1 MEHQLFFKLNLSQR
15 VLLKWVDREMTKLV
29 GATATQIAA
38 ILYLMDHD
46 GCQPVDLSRELLQNK
61 SAITTLAE
69 RMEKNGLITRSPSAR
84 DGRASIL
91 HLTAK
96 GRGIGLKAIPYISE
110 YNRELMKGFS
120 TEEIA
125 VIDRFF
131 ESIMQRFETTPDNFF
146 KNQFIATN
154 RTKEK

>member
-15 VLLKWVDREMTKLV
+15 VLLKWVDREMTELV

-61 SAITTLAE
+61 SAVTTLTE
-69 RMEKNGLITRSPSAR
+69 RMEKKGLITKSASAT

-91 HLTAK
+91 HLTEK
-96 GRGIGLKAIPYISE
+96 GKAIGRKAIPYISE
-110 YNRELMKGFS
+110 YNLELTKGFN
-120 TEEIA
+120 TEEVA
-125 VIDRFF
+125 VIDRFL
-131 ESIMQRFETTPDNFF
+131 ESIMERFETTPDNYF
-146 KNQFIATN
+146 KNNFLT
-154 RTKEK
+154 TKAK

>member
-15 VLLKWVDREMTKLV
+15 VLIKWVDREMTDLV
-29 GATATQIAA
+29 GATTTQIAA
-38 ILYLMDHD
+38 ILYLMEND

-69 RMEKNGLITRSPSAR
+69 RMEKNGLIYRAPSAK

-91 HLTAK
+91 HLTEK
-96 GRGIGLKAIPYISE
+96 GREIGIKAIPYISE

-120 TEEIA
+120 EVEVA

-131 ESIMQRFETTPDNFF
+131 ESIMRRFETVPDNYF
-146 KNQFIATN
+146 K
-154 RTKEK
+154 RLSEE

>member
-15 VLLKWVDREMTKLV
+15 VLIKWVDREMTDLV
-29 GATATQIAA
+29 GATTTQIAA
-38 ILYLMDHD
+38 ILYLMEND

-69 RMEKNGLITRSPSAR
+69 RMEKKGLIYRAPSAK

-91 HLTAK
+91 HLTEK
-96 GRGIGLKAIPYISE
+96 GREIGIKAIPYISE

-120 TEEIA
+120 EVEVA

-131 ESIMQRFETTPDNFF
+131 ESIMRRFETVPDNYF
-146 KNQFIATN
+146 K
-154 RTKEK
+154 RLSEE